1 MPIISSILSSGQ
13 RRNNAPRSIRV
24 CADSYVDPGAP
35 SSPPPVRSRRSR
47 ALHPLR
53 LPRSSLGPRR
63 RPITGPALEKR
74 EARGAVDVDVA
85 TPTRLKDVALAEVS
99 RLKKLEE
106 EALAR
111 VLEIRRG
118 LVDAARDIYVIEMWE
133 NERAEA
139 EAGAEEE
146 EEEERSR
153 MMAAMASAQGGGGAP

>member
-1 MPIISSILSSGQ
+1 M
-13 RRNNAPRSIRV
+13 
-24 CADSYVDPGAP
+24 
-35 SSPPPVRSRRSR
+35 
-47 ALHPLR
+47 
-53 LPRSSLGPRR
+53 
-63 RPITGPALEKR
+63 
-74 EARGAVDVDVA
+74 DVA